1 LSISRSALN
10 APVRNRTDE
19 EIEFGQKPPISPDFE
34 NPAFRPYCCPEA
46 DGTDQ
51 FQPPMSENKQ
61 GKILIVDD
69 NEDLLKAAKM
79 FLKRHMVQVDIE
91 KNPEAIPALM
101 SNDNYDVILLDM
113 NFTKDVS
120 SGSEGYFWL
129 EKILQIDPSAVVV
142 LITAYGDVQM
152 AVKAIKAGAT
162 DFVLKPWENEKL
174 LATLFSAMRLRESR
188 DEIHTLRIKNQEF
201 NQVQNEKYSDIIGS
215 SPAMQKIFQTI
226 DRVAHTDANVLILGE
241 NGTGKELIA
250 RAIHRNSA
258 RKNESFVSVDL
269 GSITETLFE
278 SELFGHKKGAFTD
291 AKEDR
296 PGRFEMA
303 NGGTLFLDEIGNLSM
318 PLQAKLLTVIQN
330 RRVSRVGANKETPVD
345 IRLICATNMPL
356 YDMVKENRFRQDL
369 LYRINTIEIEIP
381 SLRDRMEDIPLLA
394 NHFLKQYSGK
404 YSKNTSKISEAAMA
418 RMHKHPWP
426 GNIRELQHSLE
437 RAIILSNSS
446 VLQPED
452 FNFTVG
458 ASKETDQ
465 NLSLD
470 QYNLDEVEKLLI
482 RKVLKKYNGNITQ
495 AASELGLTRSSLYRR
510 LEKHGL

>member
-1 LSISRSALN
+1 M
-10 APVRNRTDE
+10 
-19 EIEFGQKPPISPDFE
+19 
-34 NPAFRPYCCPEA
+34 
-46 DGTDQ
+46 DQ
-51 FQPPMSENKQ
+51 KQ

-79 FLKRHMVQVDIE
+79 FLKRHFAQVDIE
-91 KNPEAIPALM
+91 KNPEAIPALLG
-101 SNDNYDVILLDM
+101 SEDYDVILLDM

-120 SGSEGYFWL
+120 SGSEGYYWL
-129 EKILQIDPSAVVV
+129 ERILKIDPSAVVV

-174 LATLFSAMRLRESR
+174 LATLYSSFRLRQSLDQVE
-188 DEIHTLRIKNQEF
+188 TLKIKNQEI
-201 NQVQNEKYSDIIGS
+201 NQSINEKYKDIIGQS
-215 SPAMQKIFQTI
+215 ASMQRIFQTI
-226 DRVAHTDANVLILGE
+226 DRVAQTDANVLILGE
-241 NGTGKELIA
+241 NGTGKELVA
-250 RAIHRNSA
+250 RAIHSHSA
-258 RKNESFVSVDL
+258 RKNETFGAVDL

-278 SELFGHKKGAFTD
+278 SELFGHKKGSFTD

-296 PGRFEMA
+296 AGRFELA
-303 NGGTLFLDEIGNLSM
+303 NNGTLFLDEIGNLSM
-318 PLQAKLLTVIQN
+318 PLQAKLLTAIQN
-330 RRVSRVGANKETPVD
+330 RRVSRVGSGKDTPIN

-381 SLRDRMEDIPLLA
+381 PLRDRLEDIPLLT
-394 NHFLKQYSGK
+394 NHFLKQYAQRYNKAITKVSD
-404 YSKNTSKISEAAMA
+404 AAMT
-418 RMHKHPWP
+418 RMTKHPWP
-426 GNIRELQHSLE
+426 GNIRELQHAIE
-437 RAIILSNSS
+437 RAVILSNSS

-452 FNFTVG
+452 FNFNTTPN
-458 ASKETDQ
+458 KESDQ
-465 NLSLD
+465 QFGLD